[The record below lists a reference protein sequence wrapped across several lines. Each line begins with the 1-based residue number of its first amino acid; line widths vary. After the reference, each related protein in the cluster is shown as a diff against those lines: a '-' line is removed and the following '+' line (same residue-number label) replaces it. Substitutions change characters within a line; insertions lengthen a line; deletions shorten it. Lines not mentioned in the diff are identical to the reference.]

1 MPLTVT
7 VPPVPPDYYAFKA
20 FYRMWAKKAR
30 WFRMWSEITQQSQE
44 EAAGFPTYDT
54 WLYITHIGQHGGSSP
69 PRKEEAA
76 AEAFDVSRTFYL
88 ERQARLC
95 AEKARRVARYAEI
108 ADSGVDVKRRQESER
123 VRFVLQEMG
132 DSDYSEYDSDGRNSG
147 LAARVKREAVFVK
160 SRASYDDGYTLRAV
174 YKGSA
179 ATTRDQLA
187 RYCASLRDSDS
198 VSDSDSDNDYDISF
212 GGLRIARCDQ

>member
-7 VPPVPPDYYAFKA
+7 VPPDYYAIKAFYRMWANKA

-95 AEKARRVARYAEI
+95 AEKTRRVARYTEI

-132 DSDYSEYDSDGRNSG
+132 DSDYSEYDSDGG
-147 LAARVKREAVFVK
+147 
-160 SRASYDDGYTLRAV
+160 
-174 YKGSA
+174 
-179 ATTRDQLA
+179 
-187 RYCASLRDSDS
+187 
-198 VSDSDSDNDYDISF
+198 
-212 GGLRIARCDQ
+212 

>member
-7 VPPVPPDYYAFKA
+7 VPPDYYAIKA

-95 AEKARRVARYAEI
+95 AEKTRRVARYAEI
-108 ADSGVDVKRRQESER
+108 ADSGVDDVAHALER
-123 VRFVLQEMG
+123 ERMMFVDQQAG
-132 DSDYSEYDSDGRNSG
+132 DSDYSDCDEDGRNNG
-147 LAARVKREAVFVK
+147 LAARVAREALFMESV
-160 SRASYDDGYTLRAV
+160 AG
-174 YKGSA
+174 
-179 ATTRDQLA
+179 TREALFKDM
-187 RYCASLRDSDS
+187 
-198 VSDSDSDNDYDISF
+198 F
-212 GGLRIARCDQ
+212 